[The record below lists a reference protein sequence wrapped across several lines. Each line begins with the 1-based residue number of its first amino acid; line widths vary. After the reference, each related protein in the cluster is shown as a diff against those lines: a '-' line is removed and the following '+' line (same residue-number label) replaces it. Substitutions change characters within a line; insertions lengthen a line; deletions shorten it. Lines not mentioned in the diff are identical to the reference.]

1 MKQLNPHQ
9 LAVLEALRSGE
20 YTQMMGEL
28 RDSYRGSQAC
38 FCAEGVI
45 ADLAVKA
52 GLGTWKMDCFVPAS
66 ESGMPFSIAYQ
77 NIPGF
82 GVTEDDL
89 NISDVTLRKF
99 ATPTQLAM
107 LREYSAFNEGGKNR
121 VNLLN
126 DSGAFTFEQL
136 AELLET
142 EWQNA

>member
-20 YTQMMGEL
+20 YTQITGDL
-28 RDSYRGSQAC
+28 RDSYRGSHAC
-38 FCAEGVI
+38 YCAEGVI

-52 GLGTWKMDCFVPAS
+52 GLGTWEMDCFVPTGAS
-66 ESGMPFSIAYQ
+66 VMGFSIAYR

-82 GVTEDDL
+82 GVTEHDL
-89 NISDVTLRKF
+89 NISDATLRKF

-107 LREYSAFNEGGKNR
+107 LREYSAFSEGGMNR

-136 AELLET
+136 ADLLET